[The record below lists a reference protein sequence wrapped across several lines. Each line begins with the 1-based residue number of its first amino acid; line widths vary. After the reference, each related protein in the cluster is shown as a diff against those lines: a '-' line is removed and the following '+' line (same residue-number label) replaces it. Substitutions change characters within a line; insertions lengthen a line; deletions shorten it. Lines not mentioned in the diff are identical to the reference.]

1 MIMKNSMRHTTR
13 LLLLSLLVLSLAG
26 CHQSVVP
33 TAEEQ
38 QADGCERPVRITAR
52 ILPSDAP
59 LRALG
64 DVKDDI
70 DDDPDTPFDPEVSDP
85 LAKLDESRID
95 HVMLYV
101 YDKDKLIRT
110 IFYHAK
116 NITAG
121 MPASDGKLEV
131 KPFGTEPG
139 GIFTFDLLLSPG
151 RYRFVLLV
159 NDPKSWEEAMKGNI
173 RDPQKIYLSQMTGE
187 RGMLNSQ
194 MLFSRNNPSYSTSQ
208 YSRGVHPRLIPMT
221 GQAMLTISKGND
233 DGTTKAVT
241 PSINLE
247 RVFARIE
254 LILTTANKEKSEYL
268 SPEIENY
275 GIDDRNYVDGS
286 TSGRLTKGRFVDL
299 VDTDWRAG
307 TLEMLPSRGEYTAT
321 GRDMPEESRLY
332 SDRTA
337 TDYQQYFRDAATYR
351 TQVTTPYADN
361 LDAKDVFLK
370 SIASKTRFGKVYHQR
385 SKSENGKYGTINW
398 YYLYIPPMFID
409 GLTKKDMPYL
419 LLGVNTTGKPIPDDA
434 PVRADQMTYFRLPIT
449 TLVRAAG
456 GGIEEKFEIR
466 RNTTYSI
473 YAAFRGGRLI
483 LNDGIKVYPWREKK
497 YDLEVNPDD
506 EGVDPLWKQD
516 QP

>member
-33 TAEEQ
+33 SAEEQ

-52 ILPSDAP
+52 ILPSGAP
-59 LRALG
+59 LRANDG
-64 DVKDDI
+64 EVKDDP
-70 DDDPDTPFDPEVSDP
+70 DDDPDKPFDPEVGDPIRNSDE
-85 LAKLDESRID
+85 ARVD

-110 IFYHAK
+110 IFYRK
-116 NITAG
+116 PRIAG
-121 MPASDGKLEV
+121 MPEATGELDV
-131 KPFGTEPG
+131 KDFGTEAG
-139 GIFTFDLLLSPG
+139 GIFTFDLTLSPG

-159 NDPKSWEEAMKGNI
+159 NDPKSYEEAMNGRI
-173 RDPQKIYLSQMTGE
+173 RDPQKIYLSQMTDE

-194 MLFSRNNPSYSTSQ
+194 MLYRVNRDNGTSL
-208 YSRGVHPRLIPMT
+208 YGKGSHPRIIPMT
-221 GQAMLTISKGND
+221 GQAMLTIPKGND
-233 DGTTKAVT
+233 DGTPKTVT
-241 PSINLE
+241 PSIDLE
-247 RVFARIE
+247 RVFARVE
-254 LILTTANKEKSEYL
+254 LILTTANKEKTEYL
-268 SPEIENY
+268 SPEIANY
-275 GIDDRNYVDGS
+275 RVDMRDYVDGS
-286 TSGRLTKGRFVDL
+286 TTGRLTKGRFVDL

-321 GRDMPEESRLY
+321 GRDMPEDSRLY

-351 TQVTTPYADN
+351 TQVTTPYAEN
-361 LDAKDVFLK
+361 LDAKNVLHDDGFGF
-370 SIASKTRFGKVYHQR
+370 SMMYHQHSQSQFGKQ
-385 SKSENGKYGTINW
+385 TLPL

-409 GLTKKDMPYL
+409 GLKKEDMPYIL
-419 LLGVNTTGKPIPDDA
+419 IGINTTGEAIPADA
-434 PVRADQMTYFRLPIT
+434 PAAADQMTYFRLPIT
-449 TLVRAAG
+449 TLVSAAG

-483 LNDGIKVYPWREKK
+483 LNDGIKVYPWRDKK

>member
-1 MIMKNSMRHTTR
+1 MRHTTR

-33 TAEEQ
+33 SAEEQ
-38 QADGCERPVRITAR
+38 QGDGCERPVRITAR

-110 IFYHAK
+110 IFYTR
-116 NITAG
+116 ITAG
-121 MPASDGKLEV
+121 MPASDGELEV

-139 GIFTFDLLLSPG
+139 GIFTFDLWLSPG

-159 NDPKSWEEAMKGNI
+159 NDPKSWEEAMKGKI

-194 MLFSRNNPSYSTSQ
+194 MLFSRNNPSNSTSQ

-233 DGTTKAVT
+233 DGTPKTVT

-275 GIDDRNYVDGS
+275 GIDDRDYVDGS

-385 SKSENGKYGTINW
+385 SQSQNGKYGTINW

-434 PVRADQMTYFRLPIT
+434 PVRAEQMTYFRLPIT
-449 TLVRAAG
+449 TLVSAAG
-456 GGIEEKFEIR
+456 GGIEERFEIR

>member
-1 MIMKNSMRHTTR
+1 MKNSMRHTTR

-64 DVKDDI
+64 DVKDDP
-70 DDDPDTPFDPEVSDP
+70 DDDPDTPFDPEVGDPIRNSDE
-85 LAKLDESRID
+85 ARID

-101 YDKDKLIRT
+101 YDKDKQIRT
-110 IFYHAK
+110 IFYRNPK
-116 NITAG
+116 ITSG
-121 MPASDGKLEV
+121 MPTAFDGLQVET
-131 KPFGTEPG
+131 FGTERG
-139 GIFTFDLLLSPG
+139 GIFTFDLTLSPG

-159 NDPKSWEEAMKGNI
+159 NDPKSWEEAMNGKV
-173 RDPQKIYLSQMTGE
+173 RDPQKIYLDQMTDV
-187 RGMLNSQ
+187 RKMLNSQ
-194 MLFSRNNPSYSTSQ
+194 MLERIKSNGTSLYSE
-208 YSRGVHPRLIPMT
+208 GNHPRIIPMT
-221 GQAMLTISKGND
+221 GQAMLTIPKGND
-233 DGTTKAVT
+233 DGTPKTVT
-241 PSINLE
+241 PSIDLE
-247 RVFARIE
+247 RVFARVE
-254 LILTTANKEKSEYL
+254 LILTTANKEKTEYL
-268 SPEIENY
+268 SPEIAKYKIDNREY
-275 GIDDRNYVDGS
+275 GGGT
-286 TSGRLTKGRFVDL
+286 TSGRLTKGKFVDL

-321 GRDMPEESRLY
+321 GKDMPEDSRLY

-351 TQVTTPYADN
+351 TQVTTPYAEN
-361 LDAKDVFLK
+361 LDEKNVLHNGSGF
-370 SIASKTRFGKVYHQR
+370 SMMYHQHSESRFGKV
-385 SKSENGKYGTINW
+385 TLPL

-409 GLTKKDMPYL
+409 GLKKEDMPYIL
-419 LLGVNTTGKPIPDDA
+419 IGINTTGVDIPENA
-434 PVRADQMTYFRLPIT
+434 PVRAEQMTYFRLPIT
-449 TLVRAAG
+449 TLVSAAG
-456 GGIEEKFEIR
+456 GGIEEKFEVR

-483 LNDGIKVYPWREKK
+483 LNDGIKVYPWRDKK

>member
-33 TAEEQ
+33 SAEEQ

-64 DVKDDI
+64 DVKDDP
-70 DDDPDTPFDPEVSDP
+70 DEDPDTPFDPEVGDPIRQSDE
-85 LAKLDESRID
+85 ARID

-101 YDKDKLIRT
+101 YDKDKRIRT
-110 IFYHAK
+110 IFYHNPK
-116 NITAG
+116 ITSG
-121 MPASDGKLEV
+121 MPTAFDGLEV
-131 KPFGTEPG
+131 KTFGTETG
-139 GIFTFDLLLSPG
+139 GIFTFDLMLSPG

-159 NDPKSWEEAMKGNI
+159 NDPKSYEEAKNATV
-173 RDPQKIYLSQMTGE
+173 RDPQKIYLSQMTDK
-187 RGMLNSQ
+187 RKMLNSE
-194 MLFSRNNPSYSTSQ
+194 MLYFKNPLNGTSLYSKDS
-208 YSRGVHPRLIPMT
+208 HPRLIPMT
-221 GQAMLTISKGND
+221 GQAMLTIPKGND
-233 DGTTKAVT
+233 DGTPKTVT
-241 PSINLE
+241 PSIDLE
-247 RVFARIE
+247 RVFARVE
-254 LILTTANKEKSEYL
+254 LILTTANKEETEYL
-268 SPEIENY
+268 SPEIANY
-275 GIDDRNYVDGS
+275 KVDNRDYVDGT

-321 GRDMPEESRLY
+321 GRDMPEDSRLY

-351 TQVTTPYADN
+351 TQVTTPYAEN
-361 LDAKDVFLK
+361 LDSKDVFPADKGGLSMMYHK
-370 SIASKTRFGKVYHQR
+370 RSTSQFGKFTVHV
-385 SKSENGKYGTINW
+385 

-409 GLTKKDMPYL
+409 GLKKEDMPYIL
-419 LLGVNTTGKPIPDDA
+419 IGINTTGTPIPADA
-434 PVRADQMTYFRLPIT
+434 PAAAEQMTYFRLPIT
-449 TLVRAAG
+449 TLVSAAG
-456 GGIEEKFEIR
+456 GGIEEKFEVR

-483 LNDGIKVYPWREKK
+483 LNDGIKVYPWRDKK

>member
-59 LRALG
+59 LRANDG
-64 DVKDDI
+64 EVKDDP
-70 DDDPDTPFDPEVSDP
+70 DDDPDTPFDPEVGDPIRNSDE
-85 LAKLDESRID
+85 ARVD

-110 IFYHAK
+110 IFYRK
-116 NITAG
+116 PRVAG
-121 MPASDGKLEV
+121 MPEATGELDV
-131 KPFGTEPG
+131 KDFGTEAG
-139 GIFTFDLLLSPG
+139 GIFTFDLTLSPG

-159 NDPKSWEEAMKGNI
+159 NDPKSYEEAKNGRI
-173 RDPQKIYLSQMTGE
+173 RDPQKIYLSQMTDE

-194 MLFSRNNPSYSTSQ
+194 MLYRVNRDNGTSL
-208 YSRGVHPRLIPMT
+208 YGKGSHPRIIPMT
-221 GQAMLTISKGND
+221 GQAMLTIPKGND
-233 DGTTKAVT
+233 DGTPKTVT
-241 PSINLE
+241 PSIDLE
-247 RVFARIE
+247 RVFARVE
-254 LILTTANKEKSEYL
+254 LILTTANKEKTEYL
-268 SPEIENY
+268 SPEIAKY
-275 GIDDRNYVDGS
+275 IIDNRDYVDGS
-286 TSGRLTKGRFVDL
+286 TTGRLTKGRFVDL

-321 GRDMPEESRLY
+321 GKDMPEDSRLY

-337 TDYQQYFRDAATYR
+337 TDYQQYFRDGATYR
-351 TQVTTPYADN
+351 TQVTTPYAEN
-361 LDAKDVFLK
+361 LDEKNVLHNGSGF
-370 SIASKTRFGKVYHQR
+370 SMMYHQHSESQFGKA
-385 SKSENGKYGTINW
+385 TLPL

-409 GLTKKDMPYL
+409 GLKKEDMPYIL
-419 LLGVNTTGKPIPDDA
+419 IGINTTGVDIPENA
-434 PVRADQMTYFRLPIT
+434 PVRAEQMTYFRLPIT
-449 TLVRAAG
+449 TLVSAAG

-483 LNDGIKVYPWREKK
+483 LNDGIKVYPWRDKK

>member
-1 MIMKNSMRHTTR
+1 MKNSMRHTTR

-38 QADGCERPVRITAR
+38 QADGCERPVRITAK

-64 DVKDDI
+64 DVKDDPDE
-70 DDDPDTPFDPEVSDP
+70 DDSPFDPD
-85 LAKLDESRID
+85 AKKAESQLDESRID

-110 IFYHAK
+110 IFYRK
-116 NITAG
+116 PRVAG
-121 MPASDGKLEV
+121 MPEATGELDV
-131 KPFGTEPG
+131 KDFGTEAG
-139 GIFTFDLLLSPG
+139 GIFTFDLTLSPG

-159 NDPKSWEEAMKGNI
+159 NDPKSYEEAKNGRI
-173 RDPQKIYLSQMTGE
+173 RDPQKIYLSQMTDE

-194 MLFSRNNPSYSTSQ
+194 MLYRVNRDNATSL
-208 YSRGVHPRLIPMT
+208 YGKGSHPRIIPMT
-221 GQAMLTISKGND
+221 GQAMLTIPKGND
-233 DGTTKAVT
+233 DGTPKTVT
-241 PSINLE
+241 PSIDLE
-247 RVFARIE
+247 RVFARVE
-254 LILTTANKEKSEYL
+254 LILTTANKEKTEYL
-268 SPEIENY
+268 SPEIAKY
-275 GIDDRNYVDGS
+275 IIDNRDYVDGS
-286 TSGRLTKGRFVDL
+286 TTGRLTKGRFVDL

-321 GRDMPEESRLY
+321 GKDMPEDSRLY

-337 TDYQQYFRDAATYR
+337 TDYQQYFRDGATYR
-351 TQVTTPYADN
+351 TQVTTPYAEN
-361 LDAKDVFLK
+361 LDEKNVLHNGSGF
-370 SIASKTRFGKVYHQR
+370 SMMYHQHSESRFGKA
-385 SKSENGKYGTINW
+385 TLPL

-409 GLTKKDMPYL
+409 GLKKDDMPYIL
-419 LLGVNTTGKPIPDDA
+419 IGINTTGTPIPADA
-434 PVRADQMTYFRLPIT
+434 PVRAEQMTYFRLPIT
-449 TLVRAAG
+449 TLVSAAG

-483 LNDGIKVYPWREKK
+483 LNDGIMVYPWRDKK

>member
-1 MIMKNSMRHTTR
+1 MKNSMRHTTR

-33 TAEEQ
+33 SAEEQ

-59 LRALG
+59 LRANDG
-64 DVKDDI
+64 EVKDDP
-70 DDDPDTPFDPEVSDP
+70 DDDPDTPFDPEVKDP
-85 LAKLDESRID
+85 ESQLHEARID

-101 YDKDKLIRT
+101 YDKDKQIRT
-110 IFYHAK
+110 IFYHNPK
-116 NITAG
+116 ITSG
-121 MPASDGKLEV
+121 MPTAFDGLEV
-131 KPFGTEPG
+131 KTFGTETG
-139 GIFTFDLLLSPG
+139 GIFTFDLMLSPG

-159 NDPKSWEEAMKGNI
+159 NDPKSYEEAKIGTL
-173 RDPQKIYLSQMTGE
+173 RVPQKIYLDRMTKE

-194 MLFSRNNPSYSTSQ
+194 MLMIKNSTNANNLY
-208 YSRGVHPRLIPMT
+208 GKGKHPRIIPMT
-221 GQAMLTISKGND
+221 GQAMLTIPKGSD
-233 DGTTKAVT
+233 DGTATTVT
-241 PSINLE
+241 PSIDLE
-247 RVFARIE
+247 RVFARVE
-254 LILTTANKEKSEYL
+254 LILTTANKEKEYL
-268 SPEIENY
+268 SPEIANY
-275 GIDDRNYVDGS
+275 KVDNRDYVDGS

-337 TDYQQYFRDAATYR
+337 ADYQQYFRDAATYR
-351 TQVTTPYADN
+351 TEVSTPYADN
-361 LDAKDVFLK
+361 LDENNAFYNGG
-370 SIASKTRFGKVYHQR
+370 SFSPMYHQR
-385 SKSENGKYGTINW
+385 SKSRFTKFTVNV

-409 GLTKKDMPYL
+409 GLTKEDMPYIL
-419 LLGVNTTGKPIPDDA
+419 IGINTTGVDIPADA
-434 PVRADQMTYFRLPIT
+434 PAAAEQMTYFRLPIT
-449 TLVRAAG
+449 TLVSAAG

-483 LNDGIKVYPWREKK
+483 LNDGIKVYPWRDKK

>member
-1 MIMKNSMRHTTR
+1 MKNSMRHTTR

-33 TAEEQ
+33 SAEEQ
-38 QADGCERPVRITAR
+38 QGDGCERPVRITAR

-110 IFYHAK
+110 IFYTR
-116 NITAG
+116 ITAG
-121 MPASDGKLEV
+121 MPASDGELEV

-139 GIFTFDLLLSPG
+139 GIFTFDLWLSPG

-159 NDPKSWEEAMKGNI
+159 NDPKSWEEAMKGKI

-194 MLFSRNNPSYSTSQ
+194 MLFSRNNPSNSTSQ

-233 DGTTKAVT
+233 DGTPKTVT

-275 GIDDRNYVDGS
+275 GIDDRDYVDGS

-385 SKSENGKYGTINW
+385 SQSQNGKYGTINW

-434 PVRADQMTYFRLPIT
+434 PVRAEQMTYFRLPIT
-449 TLVRAAG
+449 TLVSAAG
-456 GGIEEKFEIR
+456 GGIEERFEIR